1 LNPSVHVHKRF
12 GKEIEVRYYPNESA
26 KKCSLMKEIRIEEGK
41 RSDYELLAGF
51 HYRSHNVGIVRKIFR
66 AVRGAEVAGA
76 IVYCYPGM
84 TVAGRLKVLPKMS
97 VKDLNQKLS
106 LIMRVVVH
114 PKYRTISLGQRL
126 VRETLPLAGTPCVET
141 IAVMAKYNPFFERA
155 GMQKIMEQPTSKH
168 ALAIRE
174 VLSNLGFNPALLASE
189 KYVLN
194 KLRNLLEEQLQDV
207 RCAFIKNGHL
217 RFMKEFFYHQP
228 YGKRELYKEKVQTAS
243 LEKLTK
249 LIHVTALL
257 LQTKVYLFW
266 SAKRA

>member
-1 LNPSVHVHKRF
+1 
-12 GKEIEVRYYPNESA
+12 
-26 KKCSLMKEIRIEEGK
+26 
-41 RSDYELLAGF
+41 
-51 HYRSHNVGIVRKIFR
+51 
-66 AVRGAEVAGA
+66 
-76 IVYCYPGM
+76 M
-84 TVAGRLKVLPKMS
+84 TVAGRLQVLPKMS
-97 VKDLNQKLS
+97 VQDLNQKLS
-106 LIMRVVVH
+106 VIMRVVVH
-114 PKYRTISLGQRL
+114 PKYRTIGLGQRL

-174 VLSNLGFNPALLASE
+174 VLSTLGFNPTLLASE

-194 KLRNLLEEQLQDV
+194 KLRSLTEKELLDIRE
-207 RCAFIKNGHL
+207 AFIKNMHL

-228 YGKRELYKEKVQTAS
+228 YGKRELYKQRVETAT
-243 LEKLTK
+243 LEKLAK

-266 SAKRA
+266 KRGSP